1 MSFTKSYM
9 KSQLAAK
16 HEMQIIFLSLSFISV
31 NDECLKCPICTG
43 KNDPK
48 TSCLQGCFSK
58 CNGYYAGTV
67 PA

>member
-1 MSFTKSYM
+1 MGFTKRSM

-16 HEMQIIFLSLSFISV
+16 HEMQIIFLFPSFISLHE
-31 NDECLKCPICTG
+31 ECRKRTIYTG

-48 TSCLQGCFSK
+48 TSYLQGCFSK
-58 CNGYYAGTV
+58 CNGYYAGIV